1 MLGKKATLLTAGDVM
16 SSDVIA
22 INETE
27 DVWSAIKTL
36 IAHDITGAPV
46 LGASGQLVG
55 VISQTDLVRYFE
67 DRAAKLPDFYSDSE
81 RDVGLPASG
90 RSALVRDLMTR
101 RVIKADEDE
110 SIDKVS
116 RTMLIQKVHRVI
128 ITRGGRLA
136 GIVTT
141 MDILRAA
148 QHFGG
153 QSD

>member
-1 MLGKKATLLTAGDVM
+1 MLEKKAAPLTAGDVM
-16 SSDVIA
+16 SSDVVT

-46 LGASGQLVG
+46 IGAGGQLVG
-55 VISQTDLVRYFE
+55 VISQTDLVRYLE
-67 DRAAKLPDFYSDSE
+67 TKAAKLADFYSDSE
-81 RDVGLPASG
+81 PDVRLPTNGG
-90 RSALVRDLMTR
+90 RALVRDLMTR
-101 RVIKADEDE
+101 RVIKADESE
-110 SIDKVS
+110 PLDKIS
-116 RTMLIQKVHRVI
+116 RIMLVQKVHRVI
-128 ITRGGRLA
+128 ITRAGRLA

-153 QSD
+153 LAE